1 LAKELKQEDLAQAP
15 DSYRCTGLTGSR
27 RWMAPENCLC
37 RHYGL
42 SVDVYSFGLLFWNV
56 MALETPFPGFSL
68 EQHQKRVVRKEER
81 PNFRKVKVA
90 PSLRDMM
97 VRAWSTN
104 PSKRPDFKE
113 ICELIQLD
121 ICTAKLTKRG
131 KSNIINDRSGHLLDQ
146 SMMSWFGGG
155 SADLGL

>member
-1 LAKELKQEDLAQAP
+1 
-15 DSYRCTGLTGSR
+15 
-27 RWMAPENCLC
+27 
-37 RHYGL
+37 
-42 SVDVYSFGLLFWNV
+42 